1 MRQLIATGFLIA
13 SVLAASPASAAMT
26 KDTRESFIHSCQTQM
41 YMSAPACGCMADI
54 AEKKL
59 DDAAIAYLS
68 LDANDVVQSAA
79 MSKAMTAKE
88 IASIDAFMQSAPHT
102 CKDAK

>member
-1 MRQLIATGFLIA
+1 MRPLIAASLLIA
-13 SVLAASPASAAMT
+13 SVLVASPSFAMT
-26 KDTRESFIHSCQTQM
+26 KDTREAFIQSCQAQM

-68 LDANDVVQSAA
+68 LDANDVVHSAA